1 MDDFFTVVGW
11 ALPDDAGFLARFIG
25 VALVWG
31 AGITAWVSLVGLFSI
46 WLERKVAAH
55 IQCRLGPMEVGPH
68 GSLQTL
74 ADGIKLLVKEDI
86 VPDGAD
92 RFLFA
97 LAPILAFVGSF
108 AVFAVVPFG
117 PQLIVADLNI
127 GIYFLAAVASIE
139 AVGVIAAGWA
149 SNNKWSVF
157 GAVRAATQVVS
168 YEIPLSLSLVTVAAM
183 AGSLSLIEIVEQQN
197 GMIWNWFL
205 FRNPFMLVSFVIF
218 YIASLA
224 ECKRAP
230 FDLPEAESELV
241 SGFHTEYSG
250 MRFAI
255 FFLAEYA
262 AMYVVSAVAVVLYL
276 GGWYTGIAPLDGW
289 LAQNAFLGNV
299 VGAGVI
305 ITKAFFLIFI
315 QMWLRWTL
323 PRIRLDQMMYLC
335 LKVLIPIGMV
345 VFMASS
351 LWQGI
356 AGSPPS
362 LFEDGSPAFPLLG
375 SVFGLVWFVIVV
387 VGSIIWVRNTIRA
400 TPSFQGSNYLSTQGR
415 LGHDVGV

>member
-1 MDDFFTVVGW
+1 MNTTFVEWAFGNDLDFIWAFAGVAAVW
-11 ALPDDAGFLARFIG
+11 AL
-25 VALVWG
+25 
-31 AGITAWVSLVGLFSI
+31 GITVWVSLVGLVSI
-46 WLERKVAAH
+46 WLERKISAH

-68 GSLQTL
+68 GALQTL
-74 ADGIKLLVKEDI
+74 ADGVKLLAKEDI

-92 RFLFA
+92 RFLFG

-117 PQLIVADLNI
+117 PDLIVADLNL
-127 GIYFLAAVASIE
+127 GIYFLAAIGSIE
-139 AVGVIAAGWA
+139 AIGVIAAGWA
-149 SNNKWSVF
+149 SNNKWSIF

-168 YEIPLSLSLVTVAAM
+168 YEIPLSLSLVTVAAL
-183 AGSLSLIEIVEQQN
+183 AGSLSMMDIVHAQ
-197 GMIWNWFL
+197 GGWMWNWFL
-205 FRNPFMLVSFVIF
+205 FRNPFMVISFIIF

-262 AMYVVSAVAVVLYL
+262 AMYVVSAVAAVLFF
-276 GGWYTGIAPLDGW
+276 GGWYTGFGGFDKW
-289 LAQNAFLGNV
+289 LAEASPFWANLL
-299 VGAGVI
+299 GAGVI
-305 ITKAFFLIFI
+305 ISKAFLLICV

-335 LKVLIPIGMV
+335 LKVLVPIGMV
-345 VFMASS
+345 VFMLAA
-351 LWQGI
+351 LWQGLFPVEVLGDWSVGSKFGLFWFIVVI
-356 AGSPPS
+356 AGT
-362 LFEDGSPAFPLLG
+362 
-375 SVFGLVWFVIVV
+375 IR
-387 VGSIIWVRNTIRA
+387 WVRSTIQG
-400 TPSFQGSNYLSTQGR
+400 TKSFQNQSYLEQPGR
-415 LGHDVGV
+415 LGHDVGVGA

>member
-1 MDDFFTVVGW
+1 MNTTFVEWAFGNDLDFIWAFAGVAAVW
-11 ALPDDAGFLARFIG
+11 AL
-25 VALVWG
+25 
-31 AGITAWVSLVGLFSI
+31 GITVWVSLVGLVSI
-46 WLERKVAAH
+46 WLERKISAH

-68 GSLQTL
+68 GALQTL
-74 ADGIKLLVKEDI
+74 ADGVKLLAKEDI

-92 RFLFA
+92 RFLFG

-117 PQLIVADLNI
+117 PDLIVADLNL
-127 GIYFLAAVASIE
+127 GIYFLAAIGSIE
-139 AVGVIAAGWA
+139 AIGVIAAGWA
-149 SNNKWSVF
+149 SNNKWSIF

-168 YEIPLSLSLVTVAAM
+168 YEIPLSLSLVTVAAL
-183 AGSLSLIEIVEQQN
+183 AGSLSMMDIVHAQ
-197 GMIWNWFL
+197 GGWMWNWFL
-205 FRNPFMLVSFVIF
+205 FRNPFMVISFIIF

-262 AMYVVSAVAVVLYL
+262 AMYVVSAVAAVLFF
-276 GGWYTGIAPLDGW
+276 GGWYTGFGRFDKW
-289 LAQNAFLGNV
+289 LAEASPFWANLL
-299 VGAGVI
+299 GAGVI
-305 ITKAFFLIFI
+305 ISKAFLLICV

-335 LKVLIPIGMV
+335 LKVLVPIGMV
-345 VFMASS
+345 VFMLAA
-351 LWQGI
+351 LWQGLFPVEVLGDWSVGSKFGLFWFIVVI
-356 AGSPPS
+356 AGT
-362 LFEDGSPAFPLLG
+362 
-375 SVFGLVWFVIVV
+375 IR
-387 VGSIIWVRNTIRA
+387 WVRSTIQG
-400 TPSFQGSNYLSTQGR
+400 TKSFQNQSYLEQPGR
-415 LGHDVGV
+415 LGHDVGVGA

>member
-1 MDDFFTVVGW
+1 MGDFFTFVDW
-11 ALPDDAGFLARFIG
+11 AMGEDAGFWWRFIG
-25 VALVWG
+25 VAMTWSIP
-31 AGITAWVSLVGLFSI
+31 ITVWVSLVGLFSI
-46 WLERKVAAH
+46 WLERKVSAH

-74 ADGIKLLVKEDI
+74 ADGIKLLAKEDI
-86 VPDGAD
+86 IPDGAD
-92 RFLFA
+92 RFLFG
-97 LAPILAFVGSF
+97 LAPILSFVGSF
-108 AVFAVVPFG
+108 VVFAVVPFG
-117 PQLIVADLNI
+117 PDLVIADLNV
-127 GIYFLAAVASIE
+127 GIYFLAAIGSIE

-168 YEIPLSLSLVTVAAM
+168 YEIPLSLCLVTVACL
-183 AGSLSLIEIVEQQN
+183 AGSLSTIGIVEAQN
-197 GMIWNWFL
+197 GWFWNWWI
-205 FRNPFMLVSFVIF
+205 FRNPFMFVSFVIF
-218 YIASLA
+218 YIAALA

-262 AMYVVSAVAVVLYL
+262 AMYVVSAMACVLYL

-289 LAQNAFLGNV
+289 LAENAILGNLI
-299 VGAGVI
+299 GAGVL
-305 ITKAFFLIFI
+305 ITKAFFLVFV

-335 LKVLIPIGMV
+335 LKVLVPIGMV
-345 VFMASS
+345 VFMGAA
-351 LWQGI
+351 LWQG
-356 AGSPPS
+356 
-362 LFEDGSPAFPLLG
+362 
-375 SVFGLVWFVIVV
+375 V
-387 VGSIIWVRNTIRA
+387 VGSPDLIDDAGNPTFGFGSLFGLIWAIVVLGGLFVWVRNSIRG
-400 TPSFQGSNYLSTQGR
+400 TKSFGAANYLETQER
-415 LGHDVGV
+415 LGHDVGVS

>member
-1 MDDFFTVVGW
+1 MEFYTFVGNILGDDASFLARLAGVATVW
-11 ALPDDAGFLARFIG
+11 ALP
-25 VALVWG
+25 
-31 AGITAWVSLVGLFSI
+31 ITIWVSLVGLFSI
-46 WLERKVAAH
+46 WLERKVSAH

-68 GSLQTL
+68 GAFQTI
-74 ADGIKLLVKEDI
+74 ADGVKLLAKQDI
-86 VPDGAD
+86 IPAGAD

-97 LAPILAFVGSF
+97 LAPVMAFVGTF
-108 AVFAVVPFG
+108 LTFTVVPFG
-117 PQLIVADLNI
+117 PNLIVADLHL
-127 GIYFLAAVASIE
+127 GVFFLAAVASLE

-168 YEIPLSLSLVTVAAM
+168 YEIPLGLSFLTVTTLAGTMSLM
-183 AGSLSLIEIVEQQN
+183 GIVEQQN

-205 FRNPFMLVSFVIF
+205 FRNPFLFISFIIF
-218 YIASLA
+218 YIATLA

-262 AMYVVSAVAVVLYL
+262 AMYVVSAVAVCLYL

-289 LAQNAFLGNV
+289 LAGKPVLGAL
-299 VGAGVI
+299 AGGLVI
-305 ITKAFFLIFI
+305 VSKSFALVFV

-335 LKVLIPIGMV
+335 LKVLVPIGMA
-345 VFMASS
+345 VFLLSTLWQGLAGQPSS
-351 LWQGI
+351 LW
-356 AGSPPS
+356 A
-362 LFEDGSPAFPLLG
+362 DGRPAFPLLG
-375 SVFGLVWFVIVV
+375 SVTGLLMFVLVVFGGSLLVRRI
-387 VGSIIWVRNTIRA
+387 IRA
-400 TPSFQGSNYLSTQGR
+400 SPSYKSASYLEKQFR
-415 LGHDVGV
+415 LGHD